1 MATARMKCDK
11 IIYRPWVLLKTTE
24 LCAYVFVKDS
34 DMKKHIRFIPYN
46 NVHVKKPVTCHTL
59 WFCLPTR
66 KQTFDDTASHNSEAN
81 IASVRCCRSQQCI
94 GVHSSGRV
102 YNNWQRT
109 AVCNKGNMIHDLQF
123 ECY

>member
-46 NVHVKKPVTCHTL
+46 NVHVKKTLPVTHCGSVSQPENRHLMTRHPIIPKPTL
-59 WFCLPTR
+59 QVYDAVDPSSVLEY
-66 KQTFDDTASHNSEAN
+66 TAAG
-81 IASVRCCRSQQCI
+81 AFTTTCGGPQSVI
-94 GVHSSGRV
+94 KE
-102 YNNWQRT
+102 T
-109 AVCNKGNMIHDLQF
+109 
-123 ECY
+123 